1 VAEKMLE
8 AKNLKLKRNL
18 TALVDFSRIINSS
31 IDLDFILNKVL
42 LTCLGKFLATR
53 GLIALKE
60 KNKIV
65 LKGSKGLTSELI
77 DQFPDLEANP
87 NCVDH
92 PALNSFMQ
100 TANLKVA
107 EKISSSDDC
116 IGLVCLGEKLN
127 KSDYTEDDVEF
138 LSTILNISATAIQ
151 NSVVI
156 NELQKVNRQL
166 DSRVQRLNS
175 LFELSKE
182 FGSFAESFRVVKLL
196 VFSLLGQ
203 FLVQKYAVVLFE
215 NDEPE
220 ILDSKFDNHI
230 LITLIKKYGLHG
242 ITDSIKKEVLLEKY
256 SELCESGVELIVP
269 MQLQN
274 KTRGI
279 ILLGSRA
286 GSRGFN
292 GSDIEYIYSV
302 GNLAIISLENNR
314 LFLEAL
320 EKQKMEEDLLIARD
334 IQRNLLPH
342 SIPEYDKYDIAAL
355 NVSSKQVGG
364 DYYDVIPIDDEK
376 FYIAIAD
383 VSGKGV
389 PASLMM
395 ANIQAFLQVICKQGM
410 KIDEATAMINDL
422 VTSNSSEGRFITF
435 FWGFINRK
443 TNTLT
448 YVNAG
453 HNPPY
458 ILRGD
463 KVIKLT
469 EGGMI
474 LGVMK
479 TFISYKFEEIELM
492 KDDVIVLY
500 TDGVSEALNLQFEEY
515 SEERLEKVAKS
526 LMDKSA
532 KEILNG
538 IKEDVQIFTQGN
550 QQSDDI
556 TMIVIKVR

>member
-1 VAEKMLE
+1 MLE
-8 AKNLKLKRNL
+8 AKNLKVKRNL

-31 IDLDFILNKVL
+31 IDLDFILNNVL

-60 KNKIV
+60 NNKIV
-65 LKGSKGLTSELI
+65 LKSSKGLTNDFIRE
-77 DQFPDLEANP
+77 FPELEATLDCLDDP
-87 NCVDH
+87 K
-92 PALNSFMQ
+92 LNSFMHI
-100 TANLKVA
+100 ANLKVV

-127 KSDYTEDDVEF
+127 KSEYTEDDVEF
-138 LSTILNISATAIQ
+138 LGTILNISATAVQ
-151 NSVVI
+151 NSMII

-166 DSRVQRLNS
+166 DSRVQRLSS

-182 FGSFAESFRVVKLL
+182 FGSFAESYRVVKLL
-196 VFSLLGQ
+196 VFSILGQ
-203 FLVQKYAVVLFE
+203 FLIQKYAVVLLE
-215 NDEPE
+215 NDEAD
-220 ILDSKFDNHI
+220 ILDSKFDNEI
-230 LITLIKKYGLHG
+230 LHSSIKKYELQK
-242 ITDSIKKEVLLEKY
+242 INDSIKKSVLREKH
-256 SELCESGVELIVP
+256 SELYDLGIELIVP
-269 MQLQN
+269 MQLQS
-274 KTRGI
+274 KTRGL

-286 GSRGFN
+286 GNRDFHN
-292 GSDIEYIYSV
+292 SDIEYIYSI

-314 LFLEAL
+314 LFIEAL

-334 IQRNLLPH
+334 IQRNLLP
-342 SIPEYDKYDIAAL
+342 STLPEYEKYDIAAL

-395 ANIQAFLQVICKQGM
+395 ANIQAFLQVICRQDL
-410 KIDEATAMINDL
+410 KIDKATAMINDL
-422 VTSNSSEGRFITF
+422 VTANSSEGRFITF
-435 FWGFINRK
+435 FWGYFK
-443 TNTLT
+443 TKKNTLT

-458 ILRGD
+458 IIRGD
-463 KVIKLT
+463 KIIKLSK
-469 EGGMI
+469 GGI
-474 LGVMK
+474 IFGVMK
-479 TFISYKFEEIELM
+479 TPVPYIFEEVEMM
-492 KDDVIVLY
+492 KDDVLILY
-500 TDGVSEALNLQFEEY
+500 TDGVSEAMNLEFEEY
-515 SEERLEKVAKS
+515 SEDRLERMAKS
-526 LMDKSA
+526 LVNKSA
-532 KEILNG
+532 NDILNG

-550 QQSDDI
+550 LQSDDI

>member
-1 VAEKMLE
+1 MLE
-8 AKNLKLKRNL
+8 AKSLKVKRNL

-31 IDLDFILNKVL
+31 IDLNFILNNVL

-60 KNKIV
+60 NNKIV
-65 LKGSKGLTSELI
+65 LKSSKGLTIDLIREFPELEVSPTCI
-77 DQFPDLEANP
+77 DNP
-87 NCVDH
+87 K
-92 PALNSFMQ
+92 LNYYMQ
-100 TANLKVA
+100 IANLKVT
-107 EKISSSDDC
+107 EKISASEDC

-127 KSDYTEDDVEF
+127 KSEYTEDDVEF
-138 LSTILNISATAIQ
+138 LGTILNISATAVQ
-151 NSVVI
+151 NSMVI

-166 DSRVQRLNS
+166 DSRVQRLSS

-196 VFSLLGQ
+196 VFSVLGQ
-203 FLVQKYAVVLFE
+203 FLIQKYAVILLE
-215 NDEPE
+215 NDEAD
-220 ILDSKFDNHI
+220 ILDSKFDNEK
-230 LITLIKKYGLHG
+230 LLSSIKRYELQK
-242 ITDSIKKEVLLEKY
+242 ITDSIKKSVLMEKL
-256 SELCESGVELIVP
+256 SELYELGIELIVP
-269 MQLQN
+269 MQLQS
-274 KTRGI
+274 KTRGL

-286 GSRGFN
+286 GNRDFQN
-292 GSDIEYIYSV
+292 SDIEYIYSI

-334 IQRNLLPH
+334 IQRNLLP
-342 SIPEYDKYDIAAL
+342 STLPEYDKYDIAAL

-376 FYIAIAD
+376 FFIAIAD

-395 ANIQAFLQVICKQGM
+395 ANIQAFLQVICRQDL
-410 KIDEATAMINDL
+410 KIDKATAMINDL
-422 VTSNSSEGRFITF
+422 VTANSSEGRFITF
-435 FWGFINRK
+435 FWGYINTK
-443 TNTLT
+443 KNTLT

-458 ILRGD
+458 IIRGD
-463 KVIKLT
+463 KIIKLSQ
-469 EGGMI
+469 GGMI
-474 LGVMK
+474 FGVMK
-479 TFISYKFEEIELM
+479 TIVPYIFEEVELM
-492 KDDVIVLY
+492 KDDVIILY
-500 TDGVSEALNLQFEEY
+500 TDGVSEALNLEFEEY
-515 SEERLEKVAKS
+515 SEEKLEKVAKS
-526 LMDKSA
+526 LMNKSA
-532 KEILNG
+532 NEILNG

-550 QQSDDI
+550 LQSDDI

>member
-1 VAEKMLE
+1 MPEV
-8 AKNLKLKRNL
+8 KNLRVKRNL
-18 TALVDFSRIINSS
+18 TALIDFSRIINSS
-31 IDLDFILNKVL
+31 IDLEFILNNVL

-60 KNKIV
+60 NDKIV
-65 LKGSKGLTSELI
+65 LKGFKGIPAELVKK
-77 DQFPDLEANP
+77 FPELPATPE
-87 NCVDH
+87 CVNDPELH
-92 PALNSFMQ
+92 TFML

-107 EKISSSDDC
+107 EKISASDDC

-127 KSDYTEDDVEF
+127 KSGYTEDDVEF
-138 LSTILNISATAIQ
+138 LSTILNISATAVQ
-151 NSVVI
+151 NSMVI
-156 NELQKVNRQL
+156 NELRNVNRQL
-166 DSRVQRLNS
+166 DSRVQRLSS

-182 FGSFAESFRVVKLL
+182 FGSFAESYRVVKLL
-196 VFSLLGQ
+196 VFSILGQ
-203 FLVQKYAVVLFE
+203 FLVQKYAIVLFE
-215 NDEPE
+215 NDEAD
-220 ILDSKFDNHI
+220 ILDSKFDDEK
-230 LITLIKKYGLHG
+230 LRSFIKGYELYKVS
-242 ITDSIKKEVLLEKY
+242 DSIKKDILEKKY
-256 SELCESGVELIVP
+256 SGLIEIGVELIVP

-274 KTRGI
+274 KTRGL

-286 GSRGFN
+286 GSREFLN
-292 GSDIEYIYSV
+292 SDIEYIYSV

-334 IQRNLLPH
+334 IQRNLLPQTL
-342 SIPEYDKYDIAAL
+342 PQYEKYDIAAL

-364 DYYDVIPIDDEK
+364 DYYDVIRIDDEK

-383 VSGKGV
+383 VAGKGV

-395 ANIQAFLQVICKQGM
+395 ASIQAFLQVICRQGM

-422 VTSNSSEGRFITF
+422 VTANSSEGRFITF
-435 FWGFINRK
+435 FWGYINTK
-443 TNTLT
+443 SNTLT

-458 ILRGD
+458 ILRGEQ
-463 KVIKLT
+463 VIRLK
-469 EGGMI
+469 EGGII

-479 TFISYKFEEIELM
+479 TFIPYKFEEVEL
-492 KDDVIVLY
+492 KTDDVLILY
-500 TDGVSEALNLQFEEY
+500 TDGVSEALNLQNEEY

-526 LMDKSA
+526 LVNKSA
-532 KEILNG
+532 SEILNG

-550 QQSDDI
+550 LQSDDI
-556 TMIVIKVR
+556 TMIVIKFR

>member
-1 VAEKMLE
+1 MQE
-8 AKNLKLKRNL
+8 AKSLKVKRNL

-31 IDLDFILNKVL
+31 IDLEFISNNIL

-65 LKGSKGLTSELI
+65 LISSKGLTADLI
-77 DQFPDLEANP
+77 HEFPDLEANSSCIDDP
-87 NCVDH
+87 KLVY
-92 PALNSFMQ
+92 FMQ
-100 TANLKVA
+100 LANLKVA
-107 EKISSSDDC
+107 EKISASDDC
-116 IGLVCLGEKLN
+116 IGIVCLGEKLN

-138 LSTILNISATAIQ
+138 LSTILNISATAVQ
-151 NSVVI
+151 NSMVI
-156 NELQKVNRQL
+156 DELRKVNRQL
-166 DSRVQRLNS
+166 DSRVQRLSS

-182 FGSFAESFRVVKLL
+182 FGTFSESYRVVKLL
-196 VFSLLGQ
+196 VFSILGQ
-203 FLVQKYAVVLFE
+203 FLVQKYAVMLFE
-215 NDEPE
+215 NDEPD
-220 ILDSKFDNHI
+220 ILDSKFDNAK
-230 LITLIKKYGLHG
+230 LLELMKKYELQKT
-242 ITDSIKKEVLLEKY
+242 IDSVQKDILKEKY
-256 SELCESGVELIVP
+256 FELAEFGVELVVP

-274 KTRGI
+274 KTRGL

-286 GSRGFN
+286 GNRNYSH
-292 GSDIEYIYSV
+292 SDVEYIYSV

-334 IQRNLLPH
+334 IQRNLLPLTL
-342 SIPEYDKYDIAAL
+342 PEYEKYDIAAL

-364 DYYDVIPIDDEK
+364 DYYDVISIDDEK

-383 VSGKGV
+383 VAGKGV

-395 ANIQAFLQVICKQGM
+395 ANIQAFLQVICRQNM
-410 KIDEATAMINDL
+410 KIEEATAMINDL
-422 VTSNSSEGRFITF
+422 VTANSSEGRFITF
-435 FWGFINRK
+435 FWGYINIK

-458 ILRGD
+458 LIRGNEI
-463 KVIKLT
+463 IKLK

-474 LGVMK
+474 FGVMK
-479 TFISYKFEEIELM
+479 TFIPYIFEEVKLQT
-492 KDDVIVLY
+492 DDVLILY
-500 TDGVSEALNLQFEEY
+500 TDGVSEALNLDYEEY
-515 SEERLEKVAKS
+515 SEERLEKKAKE
-526 LMDKSA
+526 LIHKSA
-532 KEILNG
+532 SEILNG

-550 QQSDDI
+550 LQSDDI
-556 TMIVIKVR
+556 TMIVLKVR

>member
-1 VAEKMLE
+1 MLE

-31 IDLDFILNKVL
+31 IDLDFILNNVL

-60 KNKIV
+60 NDKIV
-65 LKGSKGLTSELI
+65 LKGFKGLTSELI
-77 DQFPDLEANP
+77 DHFPELEASP
-87 NCVDH
+87 NCVNH

-100 TANLKVA
+100 NAKLKVA

-151 NSVVI
+151 NSIVI

-215 NDEPE
+215 NNEPE
-220 ILDSKFDNHI
+220 ILDSKFDNQM
-230 LITLIKKYGLHG
+230 LISFIKKYGLQR

-256 SELCESGVELIVP
+256 SALCELGVELIVP

-286 GSRGFN
+286 GNREFN
-292 GSDIEYIYSV
+292 SSDIEYIYSV

-342 SIPEYDKYDIAAL
+342 SIPEYEKYDIAAL

-364 DYYDVIPIDDEK
+364 DYYDVIPIDNEK

-443 TNTLT
+443 KNTLT

-458 ILRGD
+458 ILRSD

-479 TFISYKFEEIELM
+479 TFIPYNFEEVELM
-492 KDDVIVLY
+492 KDDVILLY

-526 LMDKSA
+526 MMNKSA

-556 TMIVIKVR
+556 TMIVVKVR